1 MIEVKNFC
9 CKMEGKLESILQDYC
24 IITKAVQD
32 ALIKSYGFDKK
43 DAKDLMKKC
52 LKKTV
57 QDMEIESYE
66 EKKIDE

>member
-1 MIEVKNFC
+1 MIKVENFC
-9 CKMEGKLESILQDYC
+9 CDMEGNLESILRDYC
-24 IITKAVQD
+24 VVTKAVQD

-57 QDMEIESYE
+57 KDMEIESYK
-66 EKKIDE
+66 EKKADE

>member
-1 MIEVKNFC
+1 MIKVKNFC
-9 CKMEGKLESILQDYC
+9 CNIEGNLESILHDYC

-57 QDMEIESYE
+57 KDMEIESYE
-66 EKKIDE
+66 EKCKDE